1 MSGVLRVDKVEVRER
16 EVLLLHPRNT
26 VIVTCCTPDG
36 RPNAIT
42 IAWFTP
48 LSLKPPLV
56 AISVAPRRYSH
67 DLISRTEEFVI
78 NVPTMDML
86 KHVWICGTK
95 SGKEVNKIREC
106 GFTLEPS
113 SKVRPPSIKE
123 CVANLE
129 CKVVNKLTVGD
140 HTLFI
145 GEVVAAR
152 VAKGVFD
159 GVFDVLKVKHVLHI
173 GYDRFTTTANEV
185 KKGGF

>member
-1 MSGVLRVDKVEVRER
+1 MDKVDVKER

-36 RPNAIT
+36 KPNAIT

-56 AISVAPRRYSH
+56 AISVAPKRYSH
-67 DLISRTEEFVI
+67 ELISKTGEFVI

-86 KHVWICGTK
+86 KQVWICGVR
-95 SGKEVNKIREC
+95 SGREVDKIGEC

-113 SKVRPPSIKE
+113 LKVRPPSIKE

-129 CKVVNKLTVGD
+129 CKVANKLTVGD

-152 VAKGVFD
+152 AAKGVFD
-159 GVFDVLKVKHVLHI
+159 RVFDVLKVKHVLHI
-173 GYDRFTTTANEV
+173 GYDKFTTTADEV
-185 KKGGF
+185 KRASL